1 MQTSPT
7 EQPCVWGRPSVTNE
21 SVLVRDLKP
30 PKPQENEDAA
40 HPSNFPSFTRQL
52 TPDEVRSRMR
62 DLLRGTDALM
72 RTVLE
77 PPPLPPPV
85 QTPLQLP
92 SMKQLA
98 SQCATVESFLQLL
111 QETYTEEVCKDI
123 VAATV
128 KQSLSPTW
136 KQHRTGRLTA
146 SMFYAAA
153 TYKGHELFNSV
164 VKTVLNMYGS
174 FSSDAMLHGLSAEDS
189 ARQQY
194 AVRHA
199 EYHPEVEVVE
209 TGLHISPEY
218 AYLGASPDGLVKCV
232 KCGLGVIEIKSPYKY
247 RDAPWEQAAKDTS
260 YGCILNNGNLQLKRH
275 SRWMYQVQGQML
287 LTGTTYCDFILNAKT
302 MMATRIYRDNDLLAE
317 MLSAL
322 TNFYKVFIFPAL
334 THWGRHQ
341 MAVILQTTFSNAFF
355 KWKFMNFA
363 YHFTEMF
370 S

>member
-1 MQTSPT
+1 
-7 EQPCVWGRPSVTNE
+7 
-21 SVLVRDLKP
+21 
-30 PKPQENEDAA
+30 
-40 HPSNFPSFTRQL
+40 
-52 TPDEVRSRMR
+52 
-62 DLLRGTDALM
+62 
-72 RTVLE
+72 
-77 PPPLPPPV
+77 
-85 QTPLQLP
+85 
-92 SMKQLA
+92 
-98 SQCATVESFLQLL
+98 
-111 QETYTEEVCKDI
+111 
-123 VAATV
+123 
-128 KQSLSPTW
+128 
-136 KQHRTGRLTA
+136 
-146 SMFYAAA
+146 
-153 TYKGHELFNSV
+153 
-164 VKTVLNMYGS
+164 
-174 FSSDAMLHGLSAEDS
+174 MLHGLSAEDS

-209 TGLHISPEY
+209 TGLHISPDY

-355 KWKFMNFA
+355 
-363 YHFTEMF
+363 
-370 S
+370 